1 MAILG
6 NKNIFKDETEERET
20 YTLPAVSREKEDGM
34 TLKKSIVIST
44 ILHPTVAGLIWL
56 IVFVLALMG
65 ITFSMF
71 EKPKPKMN
79 DIEFV
84 LVDHEQKPLHKTHFR
99 SDMNS
104 RTGGHRN
111 PKKKIS
117 MPSPSPRKSMRASG
131 KSGGHKAVR
140 KAHQKAVVKHQN
152 IFQKMFS
159 SAPKGKGSAKPHPPS
174 ERPSVK
180 PAIPRLSTRPHP
192 QFAIPVPRPTG
203 APTVRSYSTGPI
215 GG

>member
-6 NKNIFKDETEERET
+6 NKNIFDNDIDEREE

-34 TLKKSIVIST
+34 SFKKSVILST

-99 SDMNS
+99 SDINS

-117 MPSPSPRKSMRASG
+117 MPSPNPRRSMKAAG

-140 KAHQKAVVKHQN
+140 KAHQQAVKHQKN
-152 IFQKMFS
+152 FQKLFT
-159 SAPKGKGSAKPHPPS
+159 APKGKGSAKP
-174 ERPSVK
+174 
-180 PAIPRLSTRPHP
+180 
-192 QFAIPVPRPTG
+192 
-203 APTVRSYSTGPI
+203 
-215 GG
+215 